1 MNQRLINLLVE
12 SWKEDNLEFFEYPSH
27 MRAWVVCIHFVVFF
41 TSFGLIK
48 ICRFFGA
55 GAMIAMW
62 SWNYFAL
69 WKKGPKIYAEPYSL
83 KKYEVVGTIYATI
96 ILSALFFV
104 IMICPKDSAGHL
116 P

>member
-1 MNQRLINLLVE
+1 MNQRLVNLLVE
-12 SWKEDNLEFFEYPSH
+12 SWKENNLDFEYPSH

-69 WKKGPKIYAEPYSL
+69 GKKGPKIYAEPYSL
-83 KKYEVVGTIYATI
+83 KRYEICGTLRATI
-96 ILSALFFV
+96 LLSALLFL
-104 IMICPKDSAGHL
+104 IMICDVSENG
-116 P
+116 